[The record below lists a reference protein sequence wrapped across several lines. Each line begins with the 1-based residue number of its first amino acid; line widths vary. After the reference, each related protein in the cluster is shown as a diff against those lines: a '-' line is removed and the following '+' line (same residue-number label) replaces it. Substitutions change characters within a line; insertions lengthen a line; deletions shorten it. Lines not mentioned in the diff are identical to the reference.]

1 MRKLV
6 SDNVVARDTAD
17 ELLLLLLQLLLAYF
31 AYLAAT

>member
-17 ELLLLLLQLLLAYF
+17 ELLLLLQLLLAYF